1 MKPIDKEK
9 LKKAGEEFHNN
20 FLGKVRKLVKVSLL
34 VVKEKQANK

>member
-20 FLGKVRKLVKVSLL
+20 FLGKVRKLVKVSLPIT
-34 VVKEKQANK
+34 KENK